1 MTLFL
6 LILIISGCGQKN
18 NVLPNNE
25 DGAQNTR
32 MVRNSNITEPQPKSN
47 TEVSQ
52 HLSDLAAGVP
62 DVKNATTVVLGNY
75 AIIGLDVDADLERSE
90 VGSIKY
96 SVAESLKNDPY
107 GANAVVIADPDA
119 YTRLREVGEDIQA
132 GRPITG
138 ILNELADITGRVMP
152 EIPID
157 IVNENNQHNLDKQKR
172 QMNEKEDQ
180 KLEKQQEKQSYNKK

>member
-18 NVLPNNE
+18 NTLPNNE

-32 MVRNSNITEPQPKSN
+32 MVRNSNVTEPQPQSN

-52 HLSDLAAGVP
+52 HLSNLAASVP
-62 DVKNATTVVLGNY
+62 NVNNATTVVLGNY
-75 AIIGLDVDADLERSE
+75 AIIGLDVDADLERSK

-96 SVAESLKNDPY
+96 SVAESLKHDPY

-119 YTRLREVGEDIQA
+119 YARLREVREDIQA
-132 GRPITG
+132 GRPIRG

-157 IVNENNQHNLDKQKR
+157 IVDENNQNSLDKQKR
-172 QMNEKEDQ
+172 QMNEKDDQ
-180 KLEKQQEKQSYNKK
+180 KLEQEQEKQSFNKK

>member
-18 NVLPNNE
+18 NALPNNE

-32 MVRNSNITEPQPKSN
+32 MVRNSNVTDPQPQSN

-52 HLSDLAAGVP
+52 HLSNLAASVP
-62 DVKNATTVVLGNY
+62 NVNNATTVVLGNY
-75 AIIGLDVDADLERSE
+75 AIVGLDVDADLERSK

-96 SVAESLKNDPY
+96 SVAESLKHDPY

-119 YTRLREVGEDIQA
+119 YARLQEVREDIQA
-132 GRPITG
+132 GRPIRG

-157 IVNENNQHNLDKQKR
+157 IVDENNQNSLDKQKR
-172 QMNEKEDQ
+172 QMNEKDDQ
-180 KLEKQQEKQSYNKK
+180 KLEQEQEKQSFNKK

>member
-6 LILIISGCGQKN
+6 LILIISGCRQNN

-25 DGAQNTR
+25 DGIQNTR

-75 AIIGLDVDADLERSE
+75 AIIGLDVDADLERSK

-119 YTRLREVGEDIQA
+119 YARLREVGEDIQA

-157 IVNENNQHNLDKQKR
+157 IVDENNQQGLDKQKQ

-180 KLEKQQEKQSYNKK
+180 KLEEKQEEQSYNKK